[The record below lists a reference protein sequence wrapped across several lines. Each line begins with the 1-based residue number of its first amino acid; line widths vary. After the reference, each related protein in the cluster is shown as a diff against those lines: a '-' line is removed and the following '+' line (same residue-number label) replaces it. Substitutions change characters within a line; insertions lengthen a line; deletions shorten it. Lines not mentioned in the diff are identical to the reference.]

1 MVKCQVES
9 FYKNSYFIGR
19 VVESKQQGIITW
31 KHYSRSYYNLKREV
45 YLGKIIEVEVLKEEK
60 NGILRLSRID
70 AIKERKKEKISCFKS
85 DLKSKDFKDLYID
98 EMYGRRIYRD
108 LSKLIPYATDL
119 PVSSALV
126 VGSDKNHIYLELE
139 ELDILGVM
147 PVNYINWHR
156 IKDTDSIKSYI
167 GEYIDVKL
175 LGYGDVNILDAGGN
189 YHNVKDGFICSSA
202 LNYLPDYNR
211 LSGFEGK
218 EVLATVVASNR
229 TGSILRCDNIPI
241 DLYCD
246 DFKEIGEQVRC
257 KLRNI
262 DVSRNVFDIDCL
274 QERGILYGG

>member
-1 MVKCQVES
+1 
-9 FYKNSYFIGR
+9 
-19 VVESKQQGIITW
+19 
-31 KHYSRSYYNLKREV
+31 
-45 YLGKIIEVEVLKEEK
+45 
-60 NGILRLSRID
+60 
-70 AIKERKKEKISCFKS
+70 
-85 DLKSKDFKDLYID
+85 
-98 EMYGRRIYRD
+98 MYGRRIYRD
-108 LSKLIPYATDL
+108 LSKLIPYSTDL

-211 LSGFEGK
+211 LSSFEGK
-218 EVLATVVASNR
+218 EVVATVVASNR

-262 DVSRNVFDIDCL
+262 DVNRNVFDIDCL